1 MGQEDRERDTPF
13 DVDPKLQPNA
23 ASPLN
28 GNGNVSVP
36 AEPTPADV
44 RTTIGAGFGRQV
56 VDAVSRRTRLT
67 IAAVLTT
74 ALLLLWGSMAY
85 LRSEARELE
94 PAPAA
99 AAVGLISPTV
109 DAKQNPVPSNAVPFA
124 LISYGVVMLE
134 IGIAWAYH
142 DPFAQQLRAIER
154 RSRRSKRQANK
165 EQSRV
170 R

>member
-1 MGQEDRERDTPF
+1 MGQEDRKREGPF
-13 DVDPKLQPNA
+13 GVDPKLQPNA
-23 ASPLN
+23 ALPLN
-28 GNGNVSVP
+28 RNGDGSVA
-36 AEPTPADV
+36 AEPTLTDV
-44 RTTIGAGFGRQV
+44 RTTIGADFGRQV
-56 VDAVSRRTRLT
+56 VDAVSRQTRLT
-67 IAAVLTT
+67 IAAVITT

-85 LRSEARELE
+85 LRSEARQLE

-99 AAVGLISPTV
+99 AAVGLISSTV

-124 LISYGVVMLE
+124 LISYGVVLLE

-142 DPFAQQLRAIER
+142 DPFSHQLRAIER
-154 RSRRSKRQANK
+154 RSRRSKTQANK